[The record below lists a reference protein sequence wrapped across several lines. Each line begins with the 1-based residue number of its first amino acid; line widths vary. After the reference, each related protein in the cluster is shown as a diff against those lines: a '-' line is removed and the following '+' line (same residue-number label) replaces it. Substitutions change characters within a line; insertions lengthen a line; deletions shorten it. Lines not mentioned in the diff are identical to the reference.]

1 MVEFAIVLFIK
12 QRREQGFGI
21 TRKLEKSARETGTII
36 ITIHKAGNDIADW
49 TCRGRNV
56 LDNGIKKVGVGN
68 EVREE
73 YHRDA
78 SVLTNKI
85 DLASI
90 ILFSISYLIFNCIYC
105 LS

>member
-21 TRKLEKSARETGTII
+21 TRKPEKSARGTGTVI
-36 ITIHKAGNDIADW
+36 ITIHKASNDIADW
-49 TCRGRNV
+49 TFKGRNV
-56 LDNGIKKVGVGN
+56 LDNDINKDGVGE

-73 YHRDA
+73 YHQDV

-90 ILFSISYLIFNCIYC
+90 VLFSIAYLIFNCIYC